1 MEIIK
6 DIKLLREKIEQL
18 SKLGEK
24 TIGLIHTRGP
34 LHEGH
39 RTLIQAARKENYIV
53 VISNILVPREF
64 ASREAYNI
72 YPRSTMQDE
81 NIASL
86 WGADFFF
93 KPDIEDF
100 EGFNEMIGIKLGDTL
115 KEELNGKGRP
125 SYYEE
130 KLTTLAKLL
139 NMIQPQRLYMS
150 DKDLQQ
156 VYFTKEMLKQLRYDC
171 KLRVLPVVRDEEN
184 MALGIKEGLLKED
197 ERKQVLELAKIFLK
211 AQTAYKRGMVSS
223 RKIKWHVE
231 NEVSKLYLCELEFVE
246 LVEPERLRKIETIT
260 EEAILMI
267 GIRVGQVRI
276 CDYTR
281 LVNIQEKN

>member
-1 MEIIK
+1 
-6 DIKLLREKIEQL
+6 
-18 SKLGEK
+18 
-24 TIGLIHTRGP
+24 
-34 LHEGH
+34 
-39 RTLIQAARKENYIV
+39 
-53 VISNILVPREF
+53 
-64 ASREAYNI
+64 
-72 YPRSTMQDE
+72 
-81 NIASL
+81 
-86 WGADFFF
+86 
-93 KPDIEDF
+93 
-100 EGFNEMIGIKLGDTL
+100 
-115 KEELNGKGRP
+115 
-125 SYYEE
+125 
-130 KLTTLAKLL
+130 
-139 NMIQPQRLYMS
+139 
-150 DKDLQQ
+150 
-156 VYFTKEMLKQLRYDC
+156 MLKQLRYDC